1 MPKNLFYYF
10 SEQVAVSLAFAL
22 TVLFALSFVPASFVI
37 FLVEERT
44 SKAKHLQ
51 FVSGVKP
58 TTFWFASYSWDV
70 VCNRAMQIKKEFR
83 IYQLVVCR

>member
-1 MPKNLFYYF
+1 MPKNLFYF

-37 FLVEERT
+37 FLVEERA

-70 VCNRAMQIKKEFR
+70 VCSEAIQITKEIR
-83 IYQLVVCR
+83 INQLTVYR

>member
-1 MPKNLFYYF
+1 LKFHFLIIFFFLYF
-10 SEQVAVSLAFAL
+10 SEQVAVSFAFAL

-58 TTFWFASYSWDV
+58 TTFWIASYSWDV
-70 VCNRAMQIKKEFR
+70 VRCEAFEN
-83 IYQLVVCR
+83 